1 MTKQFL
7 LVLVL
12 SLFFFACNDEGQ
24 KPDYPSIIE
33 LIAYDNNSLSKEM
46 LTTFCAENGIDKNAV
61 YNWENHWVLYSQF
74 QELQQISEKLEA
86 NFANVTIKTYDQP
99 FYSFDRTRCDDSS
112 IAEEWD
118 NILLTANLVE
128 DTLKQSEYMEYHRT
142 QFEEWPEVAQ
152 GFCNASFQQLLVF
165 RTGRQLM
172 LIISIPKGE
181 SLDELNP
188 KTTENNLRVDEWN
201 AQMSQYQEGLE
212 EAPEGV
218 VWLFL
223 NPVE

>member
-1 MTKQFL
+1 MTKQL
-7 LVLVL
+7 LLALVL

-33 LIAYDNNSLSKEM
+33 LIAHDESSLSREA
-46 LTTFCAENGIDKNAV
+46 LRTFCAENGIDKDAV

-74 QELQQISEKLEA
+74 QELQQASEKLKA
-86 NFANVTIKTYDQP
+86 NFPNVTIKTYDQP

-128 DTLKQSEYMEYHRT
+128 DTVKQSEYMEYHRT

-172 LIISIPKGE
+172 LVISIPKGE

-188 KTTENNLRVDEWN
+188 KTTENNPRVDEWN

>member
-1 MTKQFL
+1 MTKQL
-7 LVLVL
+7 LLALVL
-12 SLFFFACNDEGQ
+12 SLFLFACNNESQ

-33 LIAYDNNSLSKEM
+33 LIAHDNNSLSKET
-46 LTTFCAENGIDKNAV
+46 LRNFCAENGIDKDAV
-61 YNWENHWVLYSQF
+61 YNWENHWVLYSESQK
-74 QELQQISEKLEA
+74 LQQISEKLKA
-86 NFANVTIKTYDQP
+86 NFPNVTIKTYDQP
-99 FYSFDRTRCDDSS
+99 FYRFDRTRCDDSS

-128 DTLKQSEYMEYHRT
+128 DTVKQNEYMEYHRI

-165 RTGRQLM
+165 RAGRQLM
-172 LIISIPKGE
+172 LVISIPKGE

-188 KTTENNLRVDEWN
+188 KTTENNPRVDEWN